1 MAKKAKAAKPGEKI
15 ICQNKLA
22 RRNYFIEDTYE
33 AGVVL
38 AGTEVKALREGRGNM
53 KDSYAQVHNGEV
65 FVYDMH
71 ISPYSHGNRYN
82 HSALRVR
89 KLLLHKREIKKLYG
103 KANEKGLTLVPLKM
117 YFKNGRVKLELGIGR
132 GKKLYDKREDIRR
145 RDDMRDAQ
153 RDMSARGKRW

>member
-1 MAKKAKAAKPGEKI
+1 MAKKNKTSEKI

-22 RRNYFIEDTYE
+22 RRNYFIDDTYE
-33 AGVVL
+33 AGIVL

-53 KDSYAQVHNGEV
+53 KDSYAQVKNGEV

-71 ISPYSHGNRYN
+71 ISPYSHGNRSN
-82 HSALRVR
+82 HISLRVR

-103 KANEKGLTLVPLKM
+103 KSNERGLTLIPLKM
-117 YFKNGRVKLELGIGR
+117 YFKNGKVKLEIGVGK

-153 RDMSARGKRW
+153 RDMSAKNRGW

>member
-1 MAKKAKAAKPGEKI
+1 MAKKNKTTEKI

-22 RRNYFIEDTYE
+22 RRNYFIDDTYE
-33 AGVVL
+33 AGIVL

-53 KDSYAQVHNGEV
+53 KDSYAQVKNGEV

-71 ISPYSHGNRYN
+71 ISPYSHGNRSN
-82 HSALRVR
+82 HISMRVR

-103 KANEKGLTLVPLKM
+103 KSNERGLTLIPLKM
-117 YFKNGRVKLELGIGR
+117 YFKNGKVKLELGVGK

-145 RDDMRDAQ
+145 RDDMRDVE
-153 RDMSARGKRW
+153 RDMSAKNRGW

>member
-1 MAKKAKAAKPGEKI
+1 MAKKNKPAEKI

-33 AGVVL
+33 AGIVL

-53 KDSYAQVHNGEV
+53 KDSYAQVKNGEV

-82 HSALRVR
+82 HSALRIR

-103 KANEKGLTLVPLKM
+103 KSNEKGLTLVPLKL
-117 YFKNGRVKLELGIGR
+117 YFKNGKVKLEIGIGK
-132 GKKLYDKREDIRR
+132 GKKLYDKRDDIKK
-145 RDDMRDAQ
+145 RDDMRGAE

>member
-1 MAKKAKAAKPGEKI
+1 MAKKNKTAEKI

-33 AGVVL
+33 AGIVL

-53 KDSYAQVHNGEV
+53 KDSYAHVKNGEV

-71 ISPYSHGNRYN
+71 ISPYSHGNRSN
-82 HSALRVR
+82 HISLRVR

-103 KANEKGLTLVPLKM
+103 KSNERGLTLIPLKM
-117 YFKNGRVKLELGIGR
+117 YFKNGKVKVEIGVGK
-132 GKKLYDKREDIRR
+132 GKKLYDKREDIKRK
-145 RDDMRDAQ
+145 DDMRDAQ
-153 RDMSARGKRW
+153 RDMSARNRGW

>member
-1 MAKKAKAAKPGEKI
+1 MAKKNKTAEKI

-22 RRNYFIEDTYE
+22 RRNYFIDDTYE
-33 AGVVL
+33 AGIVL

-53 KDSYAQVHNGEV
+53 KDSYAQVKNGEV

-71 ISPYSHGNRYN
+71 ISPYSHGNRSN
-82 HSALRVR
+82 HISLRVR

-103 KANEKGLTLVPLKM
+103 KSNEKGLTLVPLKM
-117 YFKNGRVKLELGIGR
+117 YFKNGKVKLELGVGK

-145 RDDMRDAQ
+145 RDDMRDVQ
-153 RDMSARGKRW
+153 RDMSAKNRGW